1 MESIIINGGNR
12 LRGEIDIQGSKNSVL
27 PILAACVVVDG
38 ISVIHN
44 CPSLTDVDAAIKIL
58 EHIGCSVKR
67 ENHTLTVD
75 SRNISCYNIPANL
88 MREMR
93 SSIVFLGSVISR
105 LGKAEL
111 SLPGGCEIGLR
122 PIDLHLSA
130 LRTLGVRIDESYG
143 HLSCEADLPVK
154 ASTISLSFPSVGATE
169 NIILAS
175 VFAKGRTVILN
186 AAREP
191 EILDLASFLNKCG
204 CKVTVEPEG
213 TVVIDGVSRAVSA
226 EHTVIS
232 DRIVAL
238 TYMSAVG
245 ATGGDVLLKKVDPSH
260 FMSVNPVF
268 EKAGCEIKVYD
279 DSVRI
284 TSCGRLKCVRD
295 IRTMPYPG
303 FPTDAQAPVMTML
316 CKAKGTSVVVEN
328 IFESRYKHVSELVR
342 MGANIK
348 VEGRVAIIDGVDTLY
363 GANVE
368 SIDLRGGSA
377 LVVAGLAAKGK
388 TIISGI
394 NHIDRGYEKIE
405 DCLKAVG
412 ADIERGE

>member
-1 MESIIINGGNR
+1 MESIVINGGNK

-38 ISVIHN
+38 VSVIHN
-44 CPSLTDVDAAIKIL
+44 CPKLTDVDAAIKIL
-58 EHIGCSVKR
+58 EHIGCEVKR

-75 SRNISCYNIPANL
+75 SRNVSCYNIPTSL

-105 LGKAEL
+105 LGRAEL

-122 PIDLHLSA
+122 PIDLHLSSFRA
-130 LRTLGVRIDESYG
+130 LGVKIDESFG
-143 HLSCEADLPVK
+143 NLSCEAELPLK
-154 ASTISLSFPSVGATE
+154 AATISLSFPSVGATE

-175 VFAKGRTVILN
+175 VFARGRTVILN

-191 EILDLASFLNKCG
+191 EITDLAAFLNKCG
-204 CKVTVEPEG
+204 CRVSVEPEG
-213 TVVIDGVSRAVSA
+213 TVVIDGVKKAFSA

-245 ATGGDVLLKKVDPSH
+245 AAGGDVLLKKVDPSH
-260 FMSVNPVF
+260 FMSVNSVF
-268 EKAGCEIKVYD
+268 EKAGCEIRTD
-279 DSVRI
+279 SNSVRI
-284 TSCGRLKCVRD
+284 ISDGRLKCVRD

-316 CKAKGTSVVVEN
+316 CKARGTSVVVEN

-388 TIISGI
+388 TVISGVK
-394 NHIDRGYEKIE
+394 HIDRGYEKIE
-405 DCLKAVG
+405 DCLRNVG

>member
-1 MESIIINGGNR
+1 MESIIINGGKQ
-12 LRGEIDIQGSKNSVL
+12 LRGEIDIQGSKNSAL

-38 ISVIHN
+38 TSVIHN
-44 CPSLTDVDAAIKIL
+44 CPNLTDVDAAIRIL
-58 EHIGCSVKR
+58 EHIGCHVKR
-67 ENHTLTVD
+67 ENHTVTVD
-75 SRNISCYNIPANL
+75 SSSVSCYNIPTKL

-93 SSIVFLGSVISR
+93 SSIVFLGSIISR

-122 PIDLHLSA
+122 PIDLHLA
-130 LRTLGVRIDESYG
+130 AFRALGVRIDESFG
-143 HLSCEADLPVK
+143 HLSCEAELPLK
-154 ASTISLSFPSVGATE
+154 AVTVSLSFPSVGATE
-169 NIILAS
+169 NIMLAS

-191 EILDLASFLNKCG
+191 EIIDLAAFLNKCG

-213 TVVIDGVSRAVSA
+213 TVVIDGVKKAHSA

-238 TYMSAVG
+238 TYMAAVG
-245 ATGGDVLLKKVDPSH
+245 ASGGDVLLKNVDPQH
-260 FMSVNPVF
+260 FMSVNSVF
-268 EKAGCEIKVYD
+268 EKAGCHIATERS
-279 DSVRI
+279 SVRI
-284 TSCGRLKCVRD
+284 ASSGKLNCVRD

-303 FPTDAQAPVMTML
+303 FPTDAQAPVMAML
-316 CKAKGTSVVVEN
+316 CRAKGTSVVVEN
-328 IFESRYKHVSELVR
+328 IFESRFKHVGELVR
-342 MGANIK
+342 MGADIK
-348 VEGRVAIIDGVDTLY
+348 VEGRVAIVDGVKTLY

-388 TIISGI
+388 TVISGI
-394 NHIDRGYEKIE
+394 RHIDRGYEKIE
-405 DCLKAVG
+405 DCLRAVG
-412 ADIERGE
+412 AEIERGE